1 MLEQSLKEIACKLE
15 ITNAYRTEYK
25 IFIFTSLFRA
35 AMDSMPLKLIFPVRG
50 LNGIQ
55 NKNGRRSLE
64 EGMLSRLSLFHL

>member
-15 ITNAYRTEYK
+15 ITNAYRIEYE
-25 IFIFTSLFRA
+25 IFASLFRA
-35 AMDSMPLKLIFPVRG
+35 AMDSMPLKLFFPVKG

-55 NKNGRRSLE
+55 NKNGSISLE